1 MDDILKEIDNN
12 IMKNMKN
19 LSYVKYKKKIFQKMR
34 SYRDIKTSPPKIFS
48 ASIINKKFKD
58 NNKKLML
65 KSNSSIKCNTKN
77 KYMNNTM
84 STFPKKMLFLKPR
97 IDSYLKKSQKEDEKS
112 SLSTLIK
119 TNTSFFNTTNFNFN
133 SDVKLSPIN
142 ATNNSFNFTNNNI
155 NQTEPDIR
163 HSLNISF
170 NKHLTDF
177 LNENKNY
184 KNEDSCKKFIE
195 ALRII
200 RRAKYKNFEV
210 KKQMNDIKDLN
221 TEEINSLNKVIIT
234 TQKNKELFDIYNEC
248 LKHYLQELLN
258 IKRKEKDKLEVL
270 KSDIE
275 DIKRS
280 IVKKNISIKIFKD
293 RIINLKEIKKFLLQV
308 KYGQFIDQMPYEIQ
322 KEYGFYKERR
332 KVKEKTMFQK
342 ISPKSIINSDTFK
355 KKSYTLL
362 LKKKKTQLYN
372 IKRTSVSIK
381 SEENYNKKIFDN
393 AEQFMNCFNIKT
405 EKIKKN
411 ISLYRKQQ
419 NSLNNFKFRNQEI
432 ILQNERYMQNF
443 LPEESRLLKILDY
456 QKKSNNILKDKLNNL
471 KEINKSEQNSL
482 KNIFSKLEKILLNI
496 QSKID
501 INSFIHEKNFERF
514 LSREKN
520 EINNIDETI
529 KLTKYILKI
538 VEMLTE
544 ILINIKN
551 NFKNNSKLKEFYRKV
566 HIDIEQSNNVDRYKL
581 QISLAIK
588 KEKERHKRIHEKI
601 YKTRIGALFK
611 NGKKC
616 FYEKIPEKIL
626 LKRKLTNKKER
637 TYSNKYEEAEGLFS
651 FG

>member
-65 KSNSSIKCNTKN
+65 KSNSSIKCNIKN

-84 STFPKKMLFLKPR
+84 SIFPKKMLILKPR

-195 ALRII
+195 ALRIM

>member
-84 STFPKKMLFLKPR
+84 SIFPKKMLILKPR

-133 SDVKLSPIN
+133 IDVKLSPIN

-155 NQTEPDIR
+155 NQKEPDIR

-195 ALRII
+195 ALRIM

-322 KEYGFYKERR
+322 KEYGFYKERG

-372 IKRTSVSIK
+372 IKKTSVSIK

>member
-443 LPEESRLLKILDY
+443 LPEESRLIKILDY

-588 KEKERHKRIHEKI
+588 KEKARHKRIHEKI

>member
-34 SYRDIKTSPPKIFS
+34 SYRDIKKYPPKIFS

-84 STFPKKMLFLKPR
+84 STFPKKMLILKPR

-195 ALRII
+195 ALRIM

-293 RIINLKEIKKFLLQV
+293 RIINLKEIKKFLLQE
-308 KYGQFIDQMPYEIQ
+308 KYG
-322 KEYGFYKERR
+322 K
-332 KVKEKTMFQK
+332 
-342 ISPKSIINSDTFK
+342 
-355 KKSYTLL
+355 
-362 LKKKKTQLYN
+362 
-372 IKRTSVSIK
+372 
-381 SEENYNKKIFDN
+381 
-393 AEQFMNCFNIKT
+393 
-405 EKIKKN
+405 
-411 ISLYRKQQ
+411 
-419 NSLNNFKFRNQEI
+419 
-432 ILQNERYMQNF
+432 
-443 LPEESRLLKILDY
+443 
-456 QKKSNNILKDKLNNL
+456 
-471 KEINKSEQNSL
+471 
-482 KNIFSKLEKILLNI
+482 
-496 QSKID
+496 
-501 INSFIHEKNFERF
+501 
-514 LSREKN
+514 
-520 EINNIDETI
+520 
-529 KLTKYILKI
+529 
-538 VEMLTE
+538 
-544 ILINIKN
+544 
-551 NFKNNSKLKEFYRKV
+551 
-566 HIDIEQSNNVDRYKL
+566 
-581 QISLAIK
+581 
-588 KEKERHKRIHEKI
+588 
-601 YKTRIGALFK
+601 
-611 NGKKC
+611 
-616 FYEKIPEKIL
+616 
-626 LKRKLTNKKER
+626 
-637 TYSNKYEEAEGLFS
+637 
-651 FG
+651 

>member
-443 LPEESRLLKILDY
+443 LPEESRLIKILDY

>member
-84 STFPKKMLFLKPR
+84 SIFPKKMLILKPR

-133 SDVKLSPIN
+133 IDVKLSPIN

-443 LPEESRLLKILDY
+443 LPEESRLIKILDY

-637 TYSNKYEEAEGLFS
+637 TYSNKYEEAESLFS